1 MRLRLIA
8 CSFAVL
14 VLLTATARADLHRL
28 LSWNMCWPNCVTKT
42 CCDDYCPKPMPC
54 VKRTCNFG
62 CDDYCPK
69 PMPCVKR
76 TCNFGCDDYCPK
88 CPPTIRCAPT
98 AGLKCVPMCR

>member
-69 PMPCVKR
+69 
-76 TCNFGCDDYCPK
+76 